1 MSGTPDPHDLQRFVD
16 AQDDLRTYDTAL
28 AELRAG
34 RKRSHWMWFVLPQL
48 AGLGMSSTA
57 QHFGIHGLA
66 EARAYLAHPVL
77 GPRLRDCA
85 GALADL
91 DTADPV
97 AVLGPVDALKLR
109 SSMTLFARAEPGEP
123 VFRQVLEQ
131 YYDGAEDPAT
141 VSLLG
146 PLSAT
151 SRGGRSW
158 KTSVS
163 SRSEPPRTTT
173 QCSRATL
180 RAHCSSLAPALAM
193 TCRWLRCS
201 LRPCTMRNATDEVST
216 VSPIWSSGTP
226 RR

>member
-85 GALADL
+85 RALADL

-146 PLSAT
+146 P
-151 SRGGRSW
+151 
-158 KTSVS
+158 
-163 SRSEPPRTTT
+163 
-173 QCSRATL
+173 
-180 RAHCSSLAPALAM
+180 
-193 TCRWLRCS
+193 
-201 LRPCTMRNATDEVST
+201 
-216 VSPIWSSGTP
+216 
-226 RR
+226 

>member
-85 GALADL
+85 RALADL

-109 SSMTLFARAEPGEP
+109 SSMTLFSRAEPGEP

-146 PLSAT
+146 P
-151 SRGGRSW
+151 
-158 KTSVS
+158 
-163 SRSEPPRTTT
+163 
-173 QCSRATL
+173 
-180 RAHCSSLAPALAM
+180 
-193 TCRWLRCS
+193 
-201 LRPCTMRNATDEVST
+201 
-216 VSPIWSSGTP
+216 
-226 RR
+226 

>member
-16 AQDDLRTYDTAL
+16 AQDDLRTYDTAIS
-28 AELRAG
+28 ELRAG
-34 RKRSHWMWFVLPQL
+34 RKSSHWMWFVLPQL

-85 GALADL
+85 RALADL
-91 DTADPV
+91 DTGDPV

-146 PLSAT
+146 P
-151 SRGGRSW
+151 
-158 KTSVS
+158 
-163 SRSEPPRTTT
+163 
-173 QCSRATL
+173 
-180 RAHCSSLAPALAM
+180 
-193 TCRWLRCS
+193 
-201 LRPCTMRNATDEVST
+201 
-216 VSPIWSSGTP
+216 
-226 RR
+226 

>member
-1 MSGTPDPHDLQRFVD
+1 MSGTADPHDLQRFVD

-34 RKRSHWMWFVLPQL
+34 RKRSHWMWFILPQL

-85 GALADL
+85 RALADL
-91 DTADPV
+91 DIADPV

-109 SSMTLFARAEPGEP
+109 SSMTLFSRAEPGEP

-146 PLSAT
+146 P
-151 SRGGRSW
+151 
-158 KTSVS
+158 
-163 SRSEPPRTTT
+163 
-173 QCSRATL
+173 
-180 RAHCSSLAPALAM
+180 
-193 TCRWLRCS
+193 
-201 LRPCTMRNATDEVST
+201 
-216 VSPIWSSGTP
+216 
-226 RR
+226 

>member
-34 RKRSHWMWFVLPQL
+34 RKRSHWMWFILPQL

-85 GALADL
+85 RALADL
-91 DTADPV
+91 DIADPV

-146 PLSAT
+146 P
-151 SRGGRSW
+151 
-158 KTSVS
+158 
-163 SRSEPPRTTT
+163 
-173 QCSRATL
+173 
-180 RAHCSSLAPALAM
+180 
-193 TCRWLRCS
+193 
-201 LRPCTMRNATDEVST
+201 
-216 VSPIWSSGTP
+216 
-226 RR
+226 